1 MTNIDKFLADIQ
13 RVIKHDRAD
22 NGGRYDGARACRRI
36 ADLFAQNNRDVA
48 DLARSLADYWLN
60 TYVLS
65 SADLENE
72 PSEENRQRLSAFQYF
87 LDGEAEGQEAFQ
99 ALTADDWETLRD
111 FVNDEAETMDLDR
124 LQNMMSIVLEN
135 GGL

>member
-1 MTNIDKFLADIQ
+1 MTTVDKFLADIQ
-13 RVIKHDRAD
+13 RIVKHERAD
-22 NGGRYDGARACRRI
+22 NGGRYDGARACTRI

-65 SADLENE
+65 SSDLASE
-72 PSEENRQRLSAFQYF
+72 PSDENKARLSAFQNF
-87 LDGEAEGQEAFQ
+87 LDGQESGYDV
-99 ALTADDWETLRD
+99 LSSDDWETLRD

-124 LQNMMSIVLEN
+124 LQTMMGLVLSN
-135 GGL
+135 GAL